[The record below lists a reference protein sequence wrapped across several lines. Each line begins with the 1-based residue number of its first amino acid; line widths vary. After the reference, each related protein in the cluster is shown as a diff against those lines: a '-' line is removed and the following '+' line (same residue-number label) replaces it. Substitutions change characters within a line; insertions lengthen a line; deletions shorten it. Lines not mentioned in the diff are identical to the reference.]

1 METLVFFLCYFFYLN
16 IAKKLKMSH
25 NRREF
30 IKKSTAG
37 LAVTGASFLFP
48 MELLSAMRKRVGPND
63 TINVGLIGCKGM
75 GFSDLTSM
83 LKMSDI
89 NVIAL
94 CDVDENVLA
103 ERTANLEKAGI
114 KKPKWYK
121 DYRKLL
127 ENKDIDVVLIGTP
140 DHWHCLQL
148 TDALQAGK
156 DVYCEKPIANSIQEA
171 NIMLNYVGSSD
182 RMVQIGQWQRSQPHF
197 VDAINYV
204 HSGKLGE
211 IRLAKAWAYQGWMKP
226 VPVVSD
232 SAAPDGVDY
241 KMWLGPAQER
251 AFNANRFHFN
261 FRWFW
266 DYAGGLMTDW
276 GVHLI
281 DYALYGMKAGTPK
294 SVMALGGKFAYPDD
308 ASETPDTLQTV
319 YEYDGFSI
327 LWEHATGIDGGNYGR
342 NHGIAFI
349 GNNGT
354 LVLDR
359 QGWEVI
365 PEEEFQGWGKK
376 GIPKMEASSFDR
388 GELSGLDLHTVNFI
402 DAVKSRD
409 ASKLNAPIKVGY
421 DAALVSHMGNVAFK
435 TGNRIYWDEASGKF
449 KDEEANKLIKANYQN
464 GWKLPML

>member
-1 METLVFFLCYFFYLN
+1 ML
-16 IAKKLKMSH
+16 
-25 NRREF
+25 NRRSF
-30 IKKSTAG
+30 IEKSALG
-37 LAVTGASFLFP
+37 FMVSGASFLFP
-48 MELLSAMRKRVGPND
+48 TELLSAMRKKVGPND

-83 LKMSDI
+83 LKMSDV

-94 CDVDENVLA
+94 CDVDENVLVA
-103 ERTANLEKAGI
+103 RTTDLEKAAI

-127 ENKDIDVVLIGTP
+127 ENKDVDVVVIGTP

-156 DVYCEKPIANSIQEA
+156 DVYCEKPIANSIQESD
-171 NIMLNYVGSSD
+171 IMLNYVSASD

-226 VPVVSD
+226 VPVV
-232 SAAPDGVDY
+232 PDTSVPEGVDY
-241 KMWLGPAQER
+241 KMWLGPAPER
-251 AFNANRFHFN
+251 PFNPNRFHFN

-294 SVMALGGKFAYPDD
+294 SVMALGGKFAYPND

-319 YEYDGFSI
+319 YGYDGFSI
-327 LWEHATGIDGGNYGR
+327 LWEHATGINGGNYGR

-359 QGWEVI
+359 QGWEII
-365 PEEEFQGWGKK
+365 PEEEFQGWGQK
-376 GIPKMEASSFDR
+376 GIPKIEASSFDR
-388 GELSGLDLHTVNFI
+388 GELSGLDLHTANFI
-402 DAVKSRD
+402 EAVKSRD

-435 TGNRIYWDEASGKF
+435 TGNRIYWDENAGKF
-449 KDEEANKLIKANYQN
+449 KNEEANKLIRANYNN

>member
-1 METLVFFLCYFFYLN
+1 MDFRDKITIFNIEKINTMYLN
-16 IAKKLKMSH
+16 
-25 NRREF
+25 RRNF
-30 IKKSTAG
+30 IKQGS
-37 LAVTGASFLFP
+37 LALMGSSAAFLFP
-48 MELLSAMRKRVGPND
+48 MELLATMRKKVGAND
-63 TINVGLIGCKGM
+63 RINVGLIGCKGM
-75 GFSDLTSM
+75 GFSDLSSM
-83 LKMSDI
+83 LKI
-89 NVIAL
+89 NEMEVIAL
-94 CDVDENVLA
+94 CDVDENVLKA
-103 ERTANLEKAGI
+103 RTADLEKAGV
-114 KKPKWYK
+114 KKPQWYK

-127 ENKDIDVVLIGTP
+127 ENKDIDVVIIGTP
-140 DHWHCLQL
+140 DHWHCLML

-156 DVYCEKPIANSIQEA
+156 DVYCEKPIANSVQEA

-197 VDAINYV
+197 VDAIDFV

-226 VPVVSD
+226 VPIVAD
-232 SAAPDGVDY
+232 SAVPDGVDY
-241 KMWLGPAQER
+241 KMWLGPAPER

-281 DYALYGMKAGTPK
+281 DYALYGMNAGTPK

-319 YEYDGFSI
+319 FEYDGFSI
-327 LWEHATGIDGGNYGR
+327 LWEHATGINGGNYGR

-359 QGWEVI
+359 NGWEII
-365 PEEEFQGWGKK
+365 PEEDFQGWDKK
-376 GIPKMEASSFDR
+376 GIPKMEALKLDK
-388 GELSGLDLHTVNFI
+388 GTANGLDLHTKNFI
-402 DAVKSRD
+402 EAVKTRD
-409 ASKLNAPIKVGY
+409 ASKLTAPIKVGY

-435 TGNRIYWDEASGKF
+435 TGNRIYWDEAGAKF
-449 KDEEANKLIKANYQN
+449 KEEAANEFLKANYQN
-464 GWKLPML
+464 GWNLPML

>member
-1 METLVFFLCYFFYLN
+1 MALD
-16 IAKKLKMSH
+16 
-25 NRREF
+25 RREF
-30 IKKSTAG
+30 LRKGTAG

-48 MELLSAMRKRVGPND
+48 MELLAAIRRKVGPND
-63 TINVGLIGCKGM
+63 TINIGLIGCKGM
-75 GFSDLTSM
+75 GFSDLVSM
-83 LKMSDI
+83 LKMGDT

-94 CDVDENVLA
+94 CDVDENVLQA
-103 ERTANLEKAGI
+103 RTIELEKAGI

-121 DYRKLL
+121 DYRRLL
-127 ENKDIDVVLIGTP
+127 ENKDIDVVVIGTP

-171 NIMLNYVGSSD
+171 NIMLDYVQSSD

-197 VDAINYV
+197 VDAINFV
-204 HSGKLGE
+204 HSGQLGE

-226 VPVVSD
+226 VPIVAD
-232 SAAPDGVDY
+232 SGVPKGVDY
-241 KMWLGPAQER
+241 DMWLGPAPKR
-251 AFNANRFHFN
+251 DFNANRFHFN

-319 YEYDGFSI
+319 YEYDDFSI

-359 QGWEVI
+359 QGWEII
-365 PEEEFQGWGKK
+365 PEKEFQGWDKEGT
-376 GIPKMEASSFDR
+376 PKMEAVTFDK
-388 GELSGLDLHTVNFI
+388 GTQSGLDLHTANFI
-402 DAVKSRD
+402 DSVKNRN
-409 ASKLNAPIKVGY
+409 ASALNAPIKVGY

-435 TGNRIYWDEASGKF
+435 TGDRIYWDEATGLF
-449 KDEEANKLIKANYQN
+449 KSEAANKLIKANYHN
-464 GWKLPML
+464 DWKLPML

>member
-1 METLVFFLCYFFYLN
+1 MLG
-16 IAKKLKMSH
+16 
-25 NRREF
+25 NRRDF
-30 IKKSTAG
+30 IKKSASG
-37 LAVTGASFLFP
+37 IAITGVSFLFP
-48 MELLSAMRKRVGPND
+48 MELLSSIRKKVSPND
-63 TINVGLIGCKGM
+63 TINIGLIGCNGM

-83 LKMSDI
+83 LKMSDV
-89 NVIAL
+89 NVVAL
-94 CDVDENVLA
+94 CDVDENVLR
-103 ERTANLEKAGI
+103 ERTLNLEKAGI
-114 KKPKWYK
+114 KKPKWYR

-127 ENKDIDVVLIGTP
+127 EDKDVDVVIIGTP

-171 NIMLNYVGSSD
+171 DIMLNYIGASD

-197 VDAINYV
+197 VDAINFV
-204 HSGKLGE
+204 HSGQLGE

-226 VPVVSD
+226 VPLVSD
-232 SAAPDGVDY
+232 TSVPKGVDY
-241 KMWLGPAQER
+241 KMWLGPAPER
-251 AFNANRFHFN
+251 AFNPNRFHFN

-281 DYALYGMKAGTPK
+281 DYALFGMKAGTPK

-319 YEYDGFSI
+319 YEYEGFSI

-359 QGWEVI
+359 KGWEVI
-365 PEEEFQGWGKK
+365 PEEEFQGWGNER
-376 GIPKMEASSFDR
+376 IPKMEASSFDK
-388 GELSGLDLHTVNFI
+388 GDLSGLDLHTVNFI
-402 DAVKSRD
+402 EAVKSRD
-409 ASKLNAPIKVGY
+409 GSKLNAPIQVGY

-435 TGNRIYWDEASGKF
+435 TGNRIYWDENSGKF
-449 KDEEANKLIKANYQN
+449 KNEEANQFLKPNYHN

>member
-1 METLVFFLCYFFYLN
+1 MP
-16 IAKKLKMSH
+16 H
-25 NRREF
+25 NRRNF
-30 IKKSTAG
+30 IRKSTAG
-37 LAVTGASFLFP
+37 LVMTGASFMFP
-48 MELLSAMRKRVGPND
+48 MELLSMMRKKVGAND
-63 TINVGLIGCKGM
+63 TINVGLVGCKGM
-75 GFSDLTSM
+75 GFSDLTSF
-83 LKMSDI
+83 LKISEI

-94 CDVDENVLA
+94 CDVDENVLR
-103 ERTANLEKAGI
+103 ERTADLEKAGI
-114 KKPKWYK
+114 KKPKWYV

-127 ENKDIDVVLIGTP
+127 ENKDIDVVIIGTP

-156 DVYCEKPIANSIQEA
+156 DVYCEKPIANSVQEA
-171 NIMLNYVGSSD
+171 NIMLDFVQSRD

-197 VDAINYV
+197 VDAIKYV
-204 HSGKLGE
+204 HSGALGE

-226 VPVVSD
+226 VPVV
-232 SAAPDGVDY
+232 PDTTVPAGVDY
-241 KMWLGPAQER
+241 KMWLGPAPER
-251 AFNANRFHFN
+251 AFNKNRFHFD

-276 GVHLI
+276 GVHLM
-281 DYALYGMKAGTPK
+281 DYALYGMKAETPK
-294 SVMALGGKFAYPDD
+294 SVMALGGKFAYPND

-359 QGWEVI
+359 GGWEVI
-365 PEEEFQGWGKK
+365 PEKEFQGWGKE
-376 GIPKMEASSFDR
+376 GIPKMEAMSHDN
-388 GELSGLDLHTVNFI
+388 GGLSGLDLHTQNFI
-402 DAVKSRD
+402 EAVKSRD
-409 ASKLNAPIKVGY
+409 NSKLNAPIKVGY

-435 TGNRIYWDEASGKF
+435 TGNRIYWDETAGQF
-449 KDEEANKLIKANYQN
+449 KNEEANQFLKANYHN
-464 GWKLPML
+464 GWKLPTL

>member
-1 METLVFFLCYFFYLN
+1 MRQ
-16 IAKKLKMSH
+16 
-25 NRREF
+25 NRRNF
-30 IKKSTAG
+30 IRKGTAG
-37 LAVTGASFLFP
+37 LLMTGASFMFP
-48 MELLSAMRKRVGPND
+48 MELLSMMRKKVGAND
-63 TINVGLIGCKGM
+63 TINVGLIGCNGM
-75 GFSDLTSM
+75 GFSDLSSF
-83 LKMSDI
+83 LKMSEI

-94 CDVDENVLA
+94 CDVDENVLLA
-103 ERTANLEKAGI
+103 RTADLEKAGI
-114 KKPKWYK
+114 KKPKWYG

-127 ENKDIDVVLIGTP
+127 ENKDIDVVIIGTP

-156 DVYCEKPIANSIQEA
+156 DVYCEKPIANSVQEA
-171 NIMLNYVGSSD
+171 NIMLDFVESRD

-197 VDAINYV
+197 VDAIKYV
-204 HSGKLGE
+204 HSGALGE

-226 VPVVSD
+226 VPVVAD
-232 SAAPDGVDY
+232 SAAPNGVDY
-241 KMWLGPAQER
+241 KMWLGPAPDR
-251 AFNANRFHFN
+251 AFNTNRFHFD

-276 GVHLI
+276 GVHLM
-281 DYALYGMKAGTPK
+281 DYALYGMKAETPK

-359 QGWEVI
+359 SGWEVI
-365 PEEEFQGWGKK
+365 PEKEFQGWGKE
-376 GIPKMEASSFDR
+376 GIPKMEAISYDN
-388 GELSGLDLHTVNFI
+388 GGLSGLDLHTKNFI
-402 DAVKSRD
+402 EAVKSRD
-409 ASKLNAPIKVGY
+409 ASALNAPIKVGY

-435 TGNRIYWDEASGKF
+435 TGNRIYWDEISGEF
-449 KDEEANKLIKANYQN
+449 KNDEANQFLKANYNN
-464 GWKLPML
+464 GWKLPKL

>member
-1 METLVFFLCYFFYLN
+1 MALD
-16 IAKKLKMSH
+16 
-25 NRREF
+25 RREF
-30 IKKSTAG
+30 LRKGTAG

-48 MELLSAMRKRVGPND
+48 MELLAAIRRKVGPND
-63 TINVGLIGCKGM
+63 TINIGLIGCKGM
-75 GFSDLTSM
+75 GFSDLVSM
-83 LKMSDI
+83 LKMGDT

-94 CDVDENVLA
+94 CDVDENVLQA
-103 ERTANLEKAGI
+103 RTIDLEKAGI

-121 DYRKLL
+121 DYRRLL
-127 ENKDIDVVLIGTP
+127 ENKDIDVVVIGTP

-171 NIMLNYVGSSD
+171 NIMLDYVQSSD

-197 VDAINYV
+197 VDAINFV
-204 HSGKLGE
+204 HSGQLGE

-226 VPVVSD
+226 VPIVAD
-232 SAAPDGVDY
+232 SGVPKGVDY
-241 KMWLGPAQER
+241 DMWLGPAPKR
-251 AFNANRFHFN
+251 DFNANRFHFN

-319 YEYDGFSI
+319 YEYDDFSI

-359 QGWEVI
+359 QGWEII
-365 PEEEFQGWGKK
+365 PEKEFQGWDKEGT
-376 GIPKMEASSFDR
+376 PKMEAVSFDK
-388 GELSGLDLHTVNFI
+388 GTQSGLDLHTANFI
-402 DAVKSRD
+402 DSVKNRN
-409 ASKLNAPIKVGY
+409 ASALNAPIKVGY

-435 TGNRIYWDEASGKF
+435 TGDRIYWDEATGLF
-449 KDEEANKLIKANYQN
+449 KSEAANKLIKANYHN
-464 GWKLPML
+464 DWKLPML

>member
-1 METLVFFLCYFFYLN
+1 MY
-16 IAKKLKMSH
+16 H
-25 NRREF
+25 NRRNF
-30 IKKSTAG
+30 IKKSSLALAG
-37 LAVTGASFLFP
+37 SGATFLFP
-48 MELLSAMRKRVGPND
+48 MELLATLRKRVGPND
-63 TINVGLIGCKGM
+63 TINVGLIGCNGM

-83 LKMSDI
+83 LKISEV

-94 CDVDENVLA
+94 CDVDENVLKS
-103 ERTANLEKAGI
+103 RTSDLDKAGI

-127 ENKDIDVVLIGTP
+127 ENKDIDVVIIGTP

-171 NIMLNYVGSSD
+171 NILLNHVGASD
-182 RMVQIGQWQRSQPHF
+182 RIVQIGQWQRSQPHF

-211 IRLAKAWAYQGWMKP
+211 IRLAKAWAYQGWMSP
-226 VPVVSD
+226 VPIIPD
-232 SAAPDGVDY
+232 APVPQGVDY
-241 KMWLGPAQER
+241 DMWLGPASKR
-251 AFNANRFHFN
+251 PFNKNRFHFS

-319 YEYDGFSI
+319 FEYDGFSI

-359 QGWEVI
+359 GGWEVI
-365 PEEEFQGWGKK
+365 AENEFKGWGKEPGKRMESIPIQQNK
-376 GIPKMEASSFDR
+376 G
-388 GELSGLDLHTVNFI
+388 SGLDLHTVNFI
-402 DAVKSRD
+402 EAVKSRD
-409 ASKLNAPIKVGY
+409 ATSLNAPIKVGY

-435 TGNRIYWDEASGKF
+435 SGDRIYWDETTGKF
-449 KDEEANKLIKANYQN
+449 KQESANEFLEATYHN
-464 GWKLPML
+464 GWKLPRI